1 MTIDD
6 SLRLRGLSKRQKDN
20 MAHEGKCASRA
31 GTDPRIL
38 SRTRWRWAG
47 LFLSLTMVPLP
58 LAVADDA
65 TSSNPTT
72 SAEISA
78 EELMASPFAAFF
90 KADEYE
96 QALEALQPILERYPA
111 DPLVLRY
118 QAMTL
123 DRLGRSEEAVAIYQ
137 QLLRRD
143 PDHAPTHFFLG
154 QAYERL
160 GQREPAAKEW
170 QWVRQRSPAREY
182 RQWAQVALG
191 RLGGGREI
199 VPERKRWALLGN
211 VGWDWDS
218 NVLLKPS
225 DKALASTGDQN
236 ANRFSIDLGLRYRAL
251 TNRQAQVDIFYTS
264 RQSLHDDSFD
274 DLNFTSQEI
283 GLDLQHRRNLGG
295 REVIF
300 GSRYELLGGFLESD
314 LFSLSNRWLLSAQ
327 TRLTART
334 RTMLSNRFTVS
345 NFGPDGSNP
354 PQTSR
359 DGLYDD
365 LALTQYLYSQDFQR
379 YVFARQ
385 EYNAA
390 WTRGGNYERRG
401 TTTRV
406 GLHTPLVWRTD
417 GDLSG
422 GLQWNVYP
430 RFTSLTSLDPARR
443 RDTSWDV
450 AVALTHHLRPNL
462 DLRLQYRW
470 INALNR
476 NDVFQYD
483 RHLAGA
489 HLLFTQTF

>member
-1 MTIDD
+1 MTVD
-6 SLRLRGLSKRQKDN
+6 LRICWK
-20 MAHEGKCASRA
+20 
-31 GTDPRIL
+31 TW
-38 SRTRWRWAG
+38 WRWAG
-47 LFLSLTMVPLP
+47 IFLSLTMIPLLP
-58 LAVADDA
+58 AAADDA
-65 TSSNPTT
+65 TSSSLTGST
-72 SAEISA
+72 EISA

-96 QALEALQPILERYPA
+96 QALEALQPILERYPT

-118 QAMTL
+118 RAMTL
-123 DRLGRSEEAVAIYQ
+123 DRLGRSEEAVALYQ

-143 PDHAPTHFFLG
+143 PDHVPTRFFLG

-160 GQREPAAKEW
+160 GQRERAAKEW
-170 QWVRQRSPAREY
+170 QWVRQRSPVREY
-182 RQWAQVALG
+182 RQWAQAALG
-191 RLGGGREI
+191 RLEEEREI
-199 VPERKRWALLGN
+199 IPERKRWALLGN
-211 VGWDWDS
+211 MGWDWDS
-218 NVLLKPS
+218 NVPLKPS

-236 ANRFSIDLGLRYRAL
+236 ANRFSVDLGLRYRAL
-251 TNRQAQVDIFYTS
+251 TNRKAQVDVFYTS

-274 DLNFTSQEI
+274 DFNFTSQEV
-283 GLDLQHRRNLGG
+283 GLDLQHRRDVAG

-300 GSRYELLGGFLESD
+300 GTRHELLGGFLESD
-314 LFSLSNRWLLSAQ
+314 LFSLSSRWLLSAQ
-327 TRLTART
+327 TRFTTRT
-334 RTMLSNRFTVS
+334 RTVFSNRFTIS
-345 NFGPDGSNP
+345 DFGPDGSNP

-365 LALTQYLYSQDFQR
+365 LALTQYFYYSYSRDFQR

-390 WTRGGNYERRG
+390 WARGGNYDRRG
-401 TTTRV
+401 TITRLGV
-406 GLHTPLVWRTD
+406 HTPLVWRTD

-422 GLQWNVYP
+422 GFQWNVYP
-430 RFTSLTSLDPARR
+430 HFTSLTSLDPQRR
-443 RDTSWDV
+443 RDTLWDV
-450 AVALTHHLRPNL
+450 AVASTHHVRPNL

-483 RHLAGA
+483 RHLAGI